1 MDKKIFLIFALLLLV
16 VSVSFAVA
24 HTNGTDDLTQSDSD
38 VKVSNTDD
46 VLSNLPVSI
55 VVNWDDSADD
65 SKRPSSVKVNIIVAG
80 NECPIDIS
88 AADDWKYSGFD
99 VIETTDVVV
108 TPYDVPGYT
117 VKVTG
122 DLETGFTITYTL
134 IKETP
139 SDDNSTDDTQKVD
152 NSTDDSSKDDS
163 TPDQPDKA
171 PSKKTVKTKK
181 YVVKDKHNTGYP
193 VLAGLLAISAAG
205 LAVQLRRRD

>member
-80 NECPIDIS
+80 DECPIDIS

-152 NSTDDSSKDDS
+152 K
-163 TPDQPDKA
+163 
-171 PSKKTVKTKK
+171 VEM
-181 YVVKDKHNTGYP
+181 
-193 VLAGLLAISAAG
+193 
-205 LAVQLRRRD
+205 

>member
-1 MDKKIFLIFALLLLV
+1 M
-16 VSVSFAVA
+16 
-24 HTNGTDDLTQSDSD
+24 
-38 VKVSNTDD
+38 
-46 VLSNLPVSI
+46 
-55 VVNWDDSADD
+55 
-65 SKRPSSVKVNIIVAG
+65 
-80 NECPIDIS
+80 
-88 AADDWKYSGFD
+88 
-99 VIETTDVVV
+99 
-108 TPYDVPGYT
+108 
-117 VKVTG
+117 
-122 DLETGFTITYTL
+122 ETGFTITYTL